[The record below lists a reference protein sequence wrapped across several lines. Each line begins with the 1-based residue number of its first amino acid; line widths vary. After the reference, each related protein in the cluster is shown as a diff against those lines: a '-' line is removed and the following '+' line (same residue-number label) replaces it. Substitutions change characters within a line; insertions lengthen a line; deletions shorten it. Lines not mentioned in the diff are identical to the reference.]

1 MNFYKDGD
9 VSPFKQT
16 LMNVTVDR
24 CWSQLLQQ
32 SDFEHRRAAV
42 DQFNRYQFFS
52 ALENYLLAIY
62 CTSLN

>member
-32 SDFEHRRAAV
+32 SDFEYRRAAV
-42 DQFNRYQFFS
+42 DQFNRYQYFS
-52 ALENYLLAIY
+52 TLEIND
-62 CTSLN
+62 